1 VTKLRMSWPNR
12 ITLGRIL
19 LIVPF
24 IVAMLRVNDPQYHGL
39 ARYAALGLFVTMSF
53 SDVLDGYLARRNH
66 DITSLGKFLDPL
78 ADKLLIICACLL
90 LTWTK
95 TAVPGIKLPDIVV
108 VFILGKD
115 IYITL
120 GFIVIYMVTGNMH
133 IVPAKIGKLSTTL
146 QLAMVLAM
154 LTFPDAASAWP
165 GFIHFIKFL
174 WWSVIVVAML
184 AVVIYTRNGTRY
196 LNEYEQKQVN

>member
-1 VTKLRMSWPNR
+1 MSWPNR
-12 ITLGRIL
+12 ITLTRIL

-24 IVAMLRVNDPQYHGL
+24 IVAMLRVNDPQYHGW
-39 ARYAALGLFVTMSF
+39 ARYTALGLFVAMAL

-90 LTWTK
+90 LTWQK
-95 TAVPGIKLPDIVV
+95 TAVPGVKLPDIVV

-120 GFIVIYMVTGNMH
+120 GFVVIYMVTGNMH
-133 IVPAKIGKLSTTL
+133 IMPAMIGKLSTTL
-146 QLAMVLAM
+146 QLAMVFAILI
-154 LTFPDAASAWP
+154 FPDVADAWP
-165 GFIHFIKFL
+165 GFIYFVKFL

-184 AVVIYTRNGTRY
+184 AVIIYTRNGTRY